1 MTKLRAGASYLVPR
15 RARVVIPQ
23 VAHHIIQR
31 GNYQQYVFEQDN
43 IMIKE
48 MRIKIQKE
56 LAVGELDFIM
66 KLEKKFKVI
75 LRELKQGRP
84 RKEINR

>member
-1 MTKLRAGASYLVPR
+1 MPR